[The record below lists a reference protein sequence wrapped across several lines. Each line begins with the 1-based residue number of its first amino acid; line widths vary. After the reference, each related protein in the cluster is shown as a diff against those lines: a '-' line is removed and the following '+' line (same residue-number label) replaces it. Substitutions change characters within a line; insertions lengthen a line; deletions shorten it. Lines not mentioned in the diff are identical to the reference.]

1 MEAMNRIEPA
11 SGEERRERAE
21 FLEAAAAFTPLVAV
35 QTRSGVFVVPTS
47 GESIGRTL
55 FVKRARGEMR
65 TLKLAMK
72 ALKRLGVD
80 AQGTFV
86 DVGANIGTTSI
97 TALTRHRFARA
108 VAVEPAPEN
117 LRLLRA
123 NAALNGL
130 EDRLVVMGLALSD
143 GEGEADLVLNEAN
156 SGDHRIGRLELEA
169 HPVAADAPTER
180 VRLTT
185 LDRLQIEHAGLLWID
200 AQGHEGHILAGA
212 SALLATGVPAVV
224 ELWPQALAAAGGLDR
239 YLAAAAEHYTDVL
252 DLDRADGEI
261 RPITALPDVVEAYGE
276 GFTDV
281 LLVRR

>member
-21 FLEAAAAFTPLVAV
+21 FLEAAAVFTPLVAV
-35 QTRSGVFVVPTS
+35 QTRSGLFIVPTS

-72 ALKRLGVD
+72 ALKRLGIN
-80 AQGTFV
+80 ARGTFV

-97 TALTRHRFARA
+97 TALTRHGFARA

-143 GEGEADLVLNEAN
+143 SDGEADLVLNEAN
-156 SGDHRIGRLELEA
+156 SGDHRIGHLELEA

-185 LDRLQIEHAGLLWID
+185 LDRLQIADPGLLWVD

-212 SALLATGVPAVV
+212 GELLATGVPAVV

-239 YLAAAAEHYTDVL
+239 YLAAATEHYTDVL
-252 DLDRADGEI
+252 DLDRADGEL
-261 RPITALPDVVEAYGE
+261 RPVASLPELVETYAD

-281 LLVRR
+281 LLVRG